1 MKKITAILIVAFLVV
16 MTVPQAVR
24 FKAQNEY
31 GIESFVRHDW
41 KFTELDLD
49 VTTDIEEEPFVYFH
63 YFEDIVDA
71 FAGTKMVFLI
81 GKVDNTAKVAYVV
94 PALMTT
100 RTLEVTPEMVQ
111 LFFSDA
117 IGENL
122 TDEEAEHLA
131 FTIPKGS
138 TLTFVTPG
146 FDSSPPLSVASI
158 IRSFEKAVLS
168 YAIPTIPGTAM
179 PYHFA
184 WDSSMPPLPLMPMV
198 DPTDLDD
205 MGTSWQAMDS
215 QVEGI
220 SFSYSNRVF
229 EAGGENTTEDVT
241 ISVDFRSEYSEL
253 GILTALDLDLSV
265 SGTVDL
271 DGGENGSLSISLS
284 MSMDHVGAKEIDVG
298 LVDDEKI
305 GFKITEFNVT
315 EDFIEFLQAMNVSI
329 TMENFTEFSDVLKT
343 LGFEYQYQEPN
354 TYYDTGLD
362 LLFNLKIYNL
372 SDETLLEDAGDVSFN
387 GFYLASPYLIPEWD
401 VLTGEFQTGAH
412 LVTKILPNLW
422 WFALHREDP
431 NFVFEPTA
439 GDYKVLKYGTEW
451 MSMDM
456 SLNLH
461 MAYPETNENW
471 TMFDA
476 TFNLET
482 WMTYSYDGYL
492 TEYAITG
499 SFTLKFDNDSDSS
512 LDDEPTYSGTITFVI
527 NKVEND
533 STGEP
538 DYTAPLDSPDPTAS
552 GWEDV
557 TPATAAGGGGF
568 LPEIPGGTTTIIVG
582 AGVVA
587 VIAILFFAFRRR
599 P

>member
-1 MKKITAILIVAFLVV
+1 MYKR
-16 MTVPQAVR
+16 P
-24 FKAQNEY
+24 
-31 GIESFVRHDW
+31 
-41 KFTELDLD
+41 
-49 VTTDIEEEPFVYFH
+49 
-63 YFEDIVDA
+63 
-71 FAGTKMVFLI
+71 
-81 GKVDNTAKVAYVV
+81 VDNTAKVAYIV

-111 LFFSDA
+111 LFFSDV

-131 FTIPKGS
+131 FEIPKGS

-184 WDSSMPPLPLMPMV
+184 WDSSMPPLPVMPMV

-205 MGTSWQAMDS
+205 MGTSWQSLDGMI
-215 QVEGI
+215 EGI

-229 EAGGENTTEDVT
+229 EAGGENTTEGVT

-253 GILTALDLDLSV
+253 GILTALDLDFSV

-271 DGGENGSLSISLS
+271 GGGETGSLSISLS
-284 MSMDHVGAKEIDVG
+284 MSIDYVDAKEIDVG

-315 EDFIEFLQAMNVSI
+315 EDFIEFLQAMGAPI
-329 TMENFTEFSDVLKT
+329 TMENFTEFSDLLKT

-372 SDETLLEDAGDVSFN
+372 TNDTLIEDAGDVSFN
-387 GFYLASPYLIPEWD
+387 GFYLVSPYLIPEWD

-412 LVTKILPNLW
+412 LVAKILPNLL

-431 NFVFEPTA
+431 DFVFEPT

-461 MAYPETNENW
+461 MGYPETNENW

-512 LDDEPTYSGTITFVI
+512 LDDESTYSGTVTFVI
-527 NKVEND
+527 NRVEND

-568 LPEIPGGTTTIIVG
+568 FPGIPGGTTTIIVG